1 MLAGIDP
8 TRPDDDPEGPAWD
21 EVLALRRAGRPEEA
35 KAALDR
41 LCGSDPRTLEHV
53 QVRGLRALIV
63 ADLSETR
70 SMAGDVVGAIA
81 LLEQALVDAPRFPDL
96 HHRLGLLRLRAR
108 DVRGARA
115 AFEQAVRLAPGY
127 AAPRLELALIEA
139 RDGRLGE
146 SLELLRR
153 LAEGRTARGKD
164 EFERGL
170 ERLAE
175 ADWEGGGEALRR
187 AFGLAGDDV
196 DARLREIAARLEA
209 GRSGEALALARVVL
223 AAHPQFPDAHLALAL
238 VRRERGE
245 WDDCAES
252 CGRALELNP
261 AFHQAR
267 VYLAEALFRRGQ
279 YGEADAQL
287 ASVLAATPRHPLALA
302 LAKTLRRTPLPAP
315 DEAAPH

>member
-1 MLAGIDP
+1 MTDP
-8 TRPDDDPEGPAWD
+8 TLPDDAEGPAWD
-21 EVLALRRAGRPEEA
+21 EVLSLRRAGRPEEA
-35 KAALDR
+35 LAALDR
-41 LCGSDPRTLEHV
+41 LCGDDPRAAEHG
-53 QVRGLRALIV
+53 QVRGLRALIG
-63 ADLSETR
+63 ADLADAR
-70 SMAGDVVGAIA
+70 VLAGQLAEGIG

-96 HHRLGLLRLRAR
+96 HHRLGVLRLRDR

-115 AFEQAVRLAPGY
+115 AFEQAVRLAPAY
-127 AAPRLELALIEA
+127 AAPRLELALLEA

-146 SLELLRR
+146 SLDLLRR
-153 LAEGRTARGKD
+153 LAEGKAARGKD

-187 AFGLAGDDV
+187 AFGVATDDV
-196 DARLREIAARLEA
+196 EARLKEIAARLA
-209 GRSGEALALARVVL
+209 GGRSGEALALARVVL

-238 VRRERGE
+238 VRRDRGE

-252 CGRALELNP
+252 CGRALEINP

-287 ASVLAATPRHPLALA
+287 ASVLTAAPRHPLALA
-302 LAKTLRRTPLPAP
+302 LAKTLRRTPLPVV
-315 DEAAPH
+315 DETAPH

>member
-1 MLAGIDP
+1 M
-8 TRPDDDPEGPAWD
+8 TDDPIPGEDPAWD

-35 KAALDR
+35 RAALER
-41 LCGSDPRTLEHV
+41 LAGTDPRVADHGQTRV
-53 QVRGLRALIV
+53 LRALIA
-63 ADLSETR
+63 ADLAER
-70 SMAGDVVGAIA
+70 RARAGGVGEAIT
-81 LLEQALVDAPRFPDL
+81 LLEQAVVDAPRFPDL

-108 DVRGARA
+108 DNRGARA
-115 AFEQAVRLAPGY
+115 SFEQAVRLAPGY
-127 AAPRLELALIEA
+127 AAPRLELALLEA

-153 LAEGRTARGKD
+153 LAEGRAARGRD

-187 AFGLAGDDV
+187 AFGVSGDDI
-196 DARLREIAARLEA
+196 DARLQEIAARVA
-209 GRSGEALALARVVL
+209 DGRSGEALALARVVL
-223 AAHPQFPDAHLALAL
+223 AAHPEFPDAHLALAL

-261 AFHQAR
+261 SFHLAR

-287 ASVLAATPRHPLALA
+287 SAVLAVTPRHPLAAA
-302 LAKTLRRTPLPAP
+302 LAKTLRRTPLPAA
-315 DEAAPH
+315 DEGAPH

>member
-1 MLAGIDP
+1 MNEPSL
-8 TRPDDDPEGPAWD
+8 PDDEENPAWD

-35 KAALDR
+35 RAALER
-41 LCGSDPRTLEHV
+41 LCAADQGVREHG
-53 QVRGLRALIV
+53 QMRGLRALIH
-63 ADLSETR
+63 ADLADLR
-70 SMAGDVVGAIA
+70 ALAGDVDEAIR
-81 LLEQALVDAPRFPDL
+81 LLEQALADAPRFPDL
-96 HHRLGLLRLRAR
+96 HHRLGLQRLRAR

-127 AAPRLELALIEA
+127 AAPRLELALLEA

-153 LAEGRTARGKD
+153 LAEGRAARGKD
-164 EFERGL
+164 DFEHGL
-170 ERLAE
+170 KRLAE
-175 ADWEGGGEALRR
+175 ADWEGGGEVLRR

-196 DARLREIAARLEA
+196 DGRLREISARVAE

-261 AFHQAR
+261 AFHEAR
-267 VYLAEALFRRGQ
+267 VYLAEALFRGGQ
-279 YGEADAQL
+279 YAEADAQL
-287 ASVLAATPRHPLALA
+287 GLVLAATPHHPLAVA
-302 LAKTLRRTPLPAP
+302 LAKTLRRTPLPAT
-315 DEAAPH
+315 DESAPH

>member
-1 MLAGIDP
+1 MSEEPIAG
-8 TRPDDDPEGPAWD
+8 EGPAWD
-21 EVLALRRAGRPEEA
+21 EVLALRRAGRPEDA
-35 KAALDR
+35 RAALER
-41 LCGSDPRTLEHV
+41 LCAQDPRTADHG
-53 QVRGLRALIV
+53 QTRALRALI
-63 ADLSETR
+63 ASDLAEVRAR
-70 SMAGDVVGAIA
+70 SGDVAGGVE
-81 LLEQALVDAPRFPDL
+81 LLEQATADAPRFPDL
-96 HHRLGLLRLRAR
+96 HHRLGLLRLRQR

-115 AFEQAVRLAPGY
+115 SFEQAVRLAPGY
-127 AAPRLELALIEA
+127 AAPRLELALLEA
-139 RDGRLGE
+139 CEGRLGE

-153 LAEGRTARGKD
+153 LAEGRAARGRD

-187 AFGLAGDDV
+187 AFGVAGDDV
-196 DARLREIAARLEA
+196 DERLREIATRIAD

-238 VRRERGE
+238 VRRDRGE

-252 CGRALELNP
+252 CGRALEINP

-279 YGEADAQL
+279 YVEADAQL
-287 ASVLAATPRHPLALA
+287 SAVLAATPRHPLAAA
-302 LAKTLRRTPLPAP
+302 LAKTLRRTPLPAS